1 MRVDVV
7 MLAIGF
13 LLGVLCAHAGLL

>member
-1 MRVDVV
+1 MRSDLV

-13 LLGVLCAHAGLL
+13 LLGVLAAHAGIL